1 MSRMAPLNVKIPQEL
16 REKLQEKAL
25 DYEMSYS
32 EYVRELLERR
42 IDKDEQM
49 SALFRLLSDKAQD
62 TGPVVQTDNTILVE
76 MLLLIRL
83 MAGTEKQS
91 NAKAYMKMYGLEPWV
106 GQRRT

>member
-62 TGPVVQTDNTILVE
+62 
-76 MLLLIRL
+76 
-83 MAGTEKQS
+83 S
-91 NAKAYMKMYGLEPWV
+91 AKFA
-106 GQRRT
+106 QRAKNVKLAFGI